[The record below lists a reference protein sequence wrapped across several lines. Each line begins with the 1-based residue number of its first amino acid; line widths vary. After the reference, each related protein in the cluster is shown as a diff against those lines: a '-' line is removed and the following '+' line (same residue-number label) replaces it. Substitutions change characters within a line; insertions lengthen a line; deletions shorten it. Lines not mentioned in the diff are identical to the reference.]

1 MSPPNKHVVY
11 RKTAVLLVQRGPLQ
25 IASSEGTRHY
35 VFIGV
40 RRNSFI
46 LRGK

>member
-11 RKTAVLLVQRGPLQ
+11 RKTAVLLGREARFKS
-25 IASSEGTRHY
+25 ASSAGTRHY
-35 VFIGV
+35 VFMGV
-40 RRNSFI
+40 RRNSLI